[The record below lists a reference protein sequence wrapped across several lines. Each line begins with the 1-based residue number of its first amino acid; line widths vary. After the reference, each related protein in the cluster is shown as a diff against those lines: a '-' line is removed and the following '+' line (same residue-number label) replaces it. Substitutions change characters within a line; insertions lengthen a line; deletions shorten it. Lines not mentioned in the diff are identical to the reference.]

1 MNTQKRIVSF
11 FMVLSLFIGML
22 SSSMNVF
29 AVENNIQSGEND
41 AGIYEATT
49 TLSDNKQNV
58 DVDVVIHPKENVSI
72 LSVILPYGD
81 EKDFSTNTIEF
92 QMTENGQF
100 SLGVDYQLSEVDEVK
115 KAEIPITISGI
126 EKN

>member
-41 AGIYEATT
+41 AGIYEVTT

-115 KAEIPITISGI
+115 KLKFLLPFLV
-126 EKN
+126 

>member
-41 AGIYEATT
+41 AGIYEVTT